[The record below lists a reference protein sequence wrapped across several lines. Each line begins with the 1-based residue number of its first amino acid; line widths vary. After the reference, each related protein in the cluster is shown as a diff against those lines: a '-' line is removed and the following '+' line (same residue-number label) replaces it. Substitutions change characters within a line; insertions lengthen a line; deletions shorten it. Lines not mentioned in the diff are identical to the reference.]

1 MAAKKVI
8 ANRVI
13 AMTDIREKLETRTT
27 DHLQWS
33 MKIKMMLPTISEKFV
48 PIRRQFHD
56 IKMTFILQ
64 LYGIFLQRNCR
75 IEPFCLR
82 LDFKSV

>member
-33 MKIKMMLPTISEKFV
+33 MKIKMMLPIISENFV

-64 LYGIFLQRNCR
+64 LYGIFLQKNCR
-75 IEPFCLR
+75 IEPFCLM